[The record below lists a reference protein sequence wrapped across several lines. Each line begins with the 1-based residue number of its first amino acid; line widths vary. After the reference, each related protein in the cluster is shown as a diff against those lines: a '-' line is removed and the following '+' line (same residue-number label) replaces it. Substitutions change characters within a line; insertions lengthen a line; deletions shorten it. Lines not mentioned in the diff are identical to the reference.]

1 MCGWR
6 PGIGRPSAAAS
17 RGRPDG
23 VGRSRGGADGRRL
36 MEGGGL
42 ATTPDLPRG
51 RARRA
56 RGRRPGGGGLVAG
69 VARFPGARVGG
80 GWDGRRRAG
89 ARMSTSTRGEAYKV
103 SFILSLALPFGVD
116 LLLAFGVNPSHCR
129 RFSWGRAPVDWEHG
143 AGGRRPSCGACDSMA
158 GTNPWPGWC
167 GWRTGGTR
175 RSAVRLGAGARR
187 CTARLERRGVLEE
200 ERRGARLG
208 ASRCGPVLGGLP
220 HCPCPA
226 RHCAEQVACMHSQP
240 LEERREGKKT

>member
-1 MCGWR
+1 
-6 PGIGRPSAAAS
+6 
-17 RGRPDG
+17 
-23 VGRSRGGADGRRL
+23 

-69 VARFPGARVGG
+69 ASPEHVSAA
-80 GWDGRRRAG
+80 DGMDGVELGPACRHPQ
-89 ARMSTSTRGEAYKV
+89 GER
-103 SFILSLALPFGVD
+103 LT
-116 LLLAFGVNPSHCR
+116 
-129 RFSWGRAPVDWEHG
+129 RAPVDWEHG